1 MKFKKMNFHT
11 FDMKMENNNMELNK
25 MFFNTGWKSIYNTN
39 FLGNKIIKQKNKEE
53 NEVRKIN
60 VLFRTG
66 TGVNV
71 NVIIDAD
78 KTMSDLISL
87 FLKKVGKPEFFG
99 KEEDVYFIYNGAKFD
114 HRNEKPLSRAFSSL
128 QPTIFVNETRN
139 LIGA

>member
-11 FDMKMENNNMELNK
+11 LKMENNNMELNK
-25 MFFNTGWKSIYNTN
+25 MFFNTGWMSIYNTN
-39 FLGNKIIKQKNKEE
+39 FLGNEIIKQKNKEE

-66 TGVNV
+66 KGVNV

-87 FLKKVGKPEFFG
+87 FLKKVGKPELFG

>member
-11 FDMKMENNNMELNK
+11 LKMENNNMELNK
-25 MFFNTGWKSIYNTN
+25 MFFNTGWMSIYNTN
-39 FLGNKIIKQKNKEE
+39 FLGNEIIKQKNKEE

-87 FLKKVGKPEFFG
+87 FLKKVGKPELFG
-99 KEEDVYFIYNGAKFD
+99 KEEDVYFIYNGAKFE

-128 QPTIFVNETRN
+128 QPTIFVNETKE

>member
-1 MKFKKMNFHT
+1 MNFHT
-11 FDMKMENNNMELNK
+11 LKMENNNMELNK
-25 MFFNTGWKSIYNTN
+25 MFFNTGWMSIYNTN
-39 FLGNKIIKQKNKEE
+39 FLGNEIIKQKNKEE

-66 TGVNV
+66 KGVNV

-87 FLKKVGKPEFFG
+87 FLKKVGKPELFG

-128 QPTIFVNETRN
+128 QPTIFVNETKE

>member
-11 FDMKMENNNMELNK
+11 LKMENNNMELNK
-25 MFFNTGWKSIYNTN
+25 MFFNTGWMSIYNTN
-39 FLGNKIIKQKNKEE
+39 FLGNEIIKQKNKEE

-66 TGVNV
+66 KGVNV

-87 FLKKVGKPEFFG
+87 FLKKVGKPELFG

-128 QPTIFVNETRN
+128 QPTIFVNETKE

>member
-1 MKFKKMNFHT
+1 MDFHT
-11 FDMKMENNNMELNK
+11 FDMKMGNDNMELNQ
-25 MFFNTGWKSIYNTN
+25 MFFNTDWKSVYNKNYLGNTN
-39 FLGNKIIKQKNKEE
+39 IKQKNKVE

-66 TGVNV
+66 NGVNV

-87 FLKKVGKPEFFG
+87 FLKKVGKPELFG
-99 KEEDVYFIYNGAKFD
+99 KEQDVYFIYNGAKFK
-114 HRNEKPLSRAFSSL
+114 HINEEPLSRAFLGL
-128 QPTIFVNETRN
+128 QPTIFVNETKE

>member
-1 MKFKKMNFHT
+1 MNFHT
-11 FDMKMENNNMELNK
+11 FDMKMENNNMELNR

-39 FLGNKIIKQKNKEE
+39 FLGGKIIEQKNKEE

-66 TGVNV
+66 KGVNV

-87 FLKKVGKPEFFG
+87 FLKKVGKPELFG
-99 KEEDVYFIYNGAKFD
+99 KEQDVYFIYNGAKFK
-114 HRNEKPLSRAFSSL
+114 HINEEPLSRAFLGL
-128 QPTIFVNETRN
+128 QPTIFVNETKE

>member
-11 FDMKMENNNMELNK
+11 LKMENNNMELNK
-25 MFFNTGWKSIYNTN
+25 MFFNTGWMSIYNTN
-39 FLGNKIIKQKNKEE
+39 FLGNEIIKQKNKEE

-66 TGVNV
+66 RGVNV

-87 FLKKVGKPEFFG
+87 FLKKVGKPELFG

-128 QPTIFVNETRN
+128 QPTIFVNETKE

>member
-1 MKFKKMNFHT
+1 MDFHT
-11 FDMKMENNNMELNK
+11 FDMKMGNDNMELNQ
-25 MFFNTGWKSIYNTN
+25 MFFNTDWKSVYNKNYLGNTN
-39 FLGNKIIKQKNKEE
+39 IKQKNKVE

-66 TGVNV
+66 KGVNV

-87 FLKKVGKPEFFG
+87 FLKKVGKPELFG
-99 KEEDVYFIYNGAKFD
+99 KEEDVYFIYNGAKFE

-128 QPTIFVNETRN
+128 QPTIFVNETKE

>member
-1 MKFKKMNFHT
+1 MDFRT
-11 FDMKMENNNMELNK
+11 FDMKMGNNNMELNK
-25 MFFNTGWKSIYNTN
+25 MFFNTDWKSIYNTN
-39 FLGNKIIKQKNKEE
+39 YLGNKFIKKNSKDE

-66 TGVNV
+66 RGTNI

-78 KTMSDLISL
+78 KTMSDLIAL
-87 FLKKVGKPEFFG
+87 FLKKVGKPELFG
-99 KEEDVYFIYNGAKFD
+99 KEEDVYFIYNGAKFA

-128 QPTIFVNETRN
+128 HPTVFVNETKE

>member
-1 MKFKKMNFHT
+1 
-11 FDMKMENNNMELNK
+11 
-25 MFFNTGWKSIYNTN
+25 MFFNTGWKNIYNTN

-66 TGVNV
+66 RGVNV

-87 FLKKVGKPEFFG
+87 FLKKVGKPELFG
-99 KEEDVYFIYNGAKFD
+99 KEEDVYFIYNGAKFE

-128 QPTIFVNETRN
+128 QPTIFVNETKE

>member
-11 FDMKMENNNMELNK
+11 LKMENNNMELNK
-25 MFFNTGWKSIYNTN
+25 MFFNTGWMSIYNTN
-39 FLGNKIIKQKNKEE
+39 FLGNEIIKQKNKEE

-66 TGVNV
+66 KGVNV

-78 KTMSDLISL
+78 ETMSDLISL
-87 FLKKVGKPEFFG
+87 FLKKVGKPELFG

-128 QPTIFVNETRN
+128 QPTIFVNETKE

>member
-11 FDMKMENNNMELNK
+11 LKMENNNMELNK
-25 MFFNTGWKSIYNTN
+25 MFFNTGWMSIYNTN
-39 FLGNKIIKQKNKEE
+39 FLGNEIIKQKNKEE

-87 FLKKVGKPEFFG
+87 FLKKVGKPELFG